1 MHMGHAGAAS
11 SFSPR
16 GEVGPKGRMRGRGK
30 TQFYLSLVLKILV
43 ATLLVPLIC
52 PLGIFSPLGRRGGR
66 TIETL

>member
-1 MHMGHAGAAS
+1 
-11 SFSPR
+11 
-16 GEVGPKGRMRGRGK
+16 MRGRGK
-30 TQFYLSLVLKILV
+30 TQFYLLLVLKILV